1 MNAQMLLLSDEASN
15 YMSLPHGSSYK
26 VGRFLPTL
34 IELVLAS
41 DLIDFN
47 SIEKQ

>member
-1 MNAQMLLLSDEASN
+1 MRKLNN
-15 YMSLPHGSSYK
+15 YRSLPDGRSFK